1 MDKLTYEL
9 RGLCLRNKDGSH
21 ATQAERMQTLKLISQ
36 QLKSGGYKQMQA
48 GSLKSKHVTFLV
60 DSWQKQNLSVG
71 TIKNRLC
78 HLHWWAKKIGKPGVM
93 PKDNRLLGVEH
104 RQYVTETNKA
114 QQITTK
120 QLQQISNP
128 HICAS
133 LMLQQAFGLRR
144 EEAIKFQPAYAD
156 KGDHLWLKGSWT
168 KDGRERCV
176 PVLTK
181 AQRDILNQVH
191 QLAGKGSLIPADK
204 NYIAQRNCYDGLR
217 QQAGLNKMHGLRHA
231 YAQTRY
237 QTLTGWLAP
246 KAGGLPQNQL
256 TPLQK
261 IKDKF
266 ARQTISQELGHE
278 RLEVVK
284 VYLGR

>member
-1 MDKLTYEL
+1 M
-9 RGLCLRNKDGSH
+9 S
-21 ATQAERMQTLKLISQ
+21 
-36 QLKSGGYKQMQA
+36 
-48 GSLKSKHVTFLV
+48 
-60 DSWQKQNLSVG
+60 
-71 TIKNRLC
+71 
-78 HLHWWAKKIGKPGVM
+78 
-93 PKDNRLLGVEH
+93 
-104 RQYVTETNKA
+104 ETNKA
-114 QQITTK
+114 QHITAE
-120 QLQQISNP
+120 QLQPIGHPYVS
-128 HICAS
+128 AS

-156 KGDHLWLKGSWT
+156 KGDHILLKGSWT
-168 KDGRERCV
+168 KGGRERCV
-176 PVLTK
+176 SVLTE
-181 AQRDILNQVH
+181 AQREVLNQVH
-191 QLAGKGSLIPADK
+191 QLAGKGSLIPANK
-204 NYIAQRNCYDGLR
+204 SYIAQRNCYDGLC

-266 ARQTISQELGHE
+266 ARQTISRELGHE

-284 VYLGR
+284 VYLG